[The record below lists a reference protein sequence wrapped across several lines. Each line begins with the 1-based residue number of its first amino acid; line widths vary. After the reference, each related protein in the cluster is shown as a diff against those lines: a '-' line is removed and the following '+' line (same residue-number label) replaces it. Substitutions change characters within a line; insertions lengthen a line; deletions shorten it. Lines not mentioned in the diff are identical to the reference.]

1 MTPSDKDI
9 IKKLNTLYKKNP
21 DEYLKHIETLKS
33 VGYRV
38 FRNEKGEHKV
48 TYNNQY
54 LNEIFG
60 GIFGGLFND

>member
-1 MTPSDKDI
+1 MPPSNDEI
-9 IKKLNTLYKKNP
+9 VKKLNILYRGNQ
-21 DEYLKHIETLKS
+21 DEYLKHIETLKG

-54 LNEIFG
+54 LNEMFG